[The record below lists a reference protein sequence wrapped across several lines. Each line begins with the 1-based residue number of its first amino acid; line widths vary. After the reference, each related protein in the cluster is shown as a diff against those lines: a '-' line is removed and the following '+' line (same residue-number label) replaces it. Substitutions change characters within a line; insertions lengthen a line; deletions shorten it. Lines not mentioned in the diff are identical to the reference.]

1 MKMESS
7 HENGKSS
14 PLVSIITVNY
24 NSTEVTVELLRSIQR
39 LGRADLE
46 IIVVDNASREDP
58 GARLREVMPQVRV
71 IVSPVNLGFSGGNNE
86 GIRAA
91 RGAYLFLVNN
101 DTELTAGLIDGL
113 LDIFRRHPDAGIA
126 CPKFHFF
133 YHPAI
138 IEYAGY
144 NALNVWKG
152 SCTMVG
158 HKERDEGQ
166 YDREGATHFAH
177 GGAMM
182 VPARVVKEVGE
193 MPECYFLYY
202 EELDWSEQ
210 IKRKGYNIYYQP
222 HALIYHKESMSVGK
236 KSLVKTY
243 YHCRNRIL
251 FMRRNVGPV
260 QLAAFTL
267 YFIFFTIPKNSLLF
281 LMRREPDH
289 FKAFWRGIFWNL
301 SHHRIKNL

>member
-7 HENGKSS
+7 H

-24 NSTEVTVELLRSIQR
+24 NSTDVTVELLRSIR
-39 LGRADLE
+39 LLSYPSLE
-46 IIVVDNASREDP
+46 IIVVDNASKEDP
-58 GARLREVMPQVRV
+58 GEQLREAYPGVKV
-71 IVSPVNLGFSGGNNE
+71 IVSPVNLGFSGGNNL
-86 GIRAA
+86 GIREAT
-91 RGAYLFLVNN
+91 GKYLFLVNN
-101 DTELTAGLIDGL
+101 DTELTDGLIEGL
-113 LDIFRRHPDAGIA
+113 LDIFRRRPDAGMA
-126 CPKFHFF
+126 CPKFHFY
-133 YHPAI
+133 YHPNV

-144 NALNVWKG
+144 NALNVWRG

-158 HKERDEGQ
+158 NKEKDEGQ
-166 YDREGATHFAH
+166 YDREGSTPFAH

-182 VPARVVKEVGE
+182 VPAAVVKEVGE

-210 IKRKGYNIYYQP
+210 IKRKGYKIYYQP

-236 KSLVKTY
+236 KSLIKTY

-260 QLAAFTL
+260 ALTAFTL
-267 YFIFFTIPKNSLLF
+267 YFLFVAVPKNSLVF
-281 LMRREPDH
+281 LVRRELDH
-289 FKAFWRGIFWNL
+289 FRAFWRGIFWNL
-301 SHHRIKNL
+301 SHFGIKNL

>member
-1 MKMESS
+1 MES
-7 HENGKSS
+7 SS
-14 PLVSIITVNY
+14 PLVSLITVNY

-39 LGRADLE
+39 LGYPSLE
-46 IIVVDNASREDP
+46 VIVVDNASGEDP
-58 GARLREVMPQVRV
+58 GNRLREVDPGVKV
-71 IVSPVNLGFSGGNNE
+71 IVSPVNLGFSGGNNL

-91 RGAYLFLVNN
+91 RGQYLFLVNN
-101 DTELTAGLIDGL
+101 DTELTAGSIEAL
-113 LDIFRRHPDAGIA
+113 LDVFRRHPEAGMA

-133 YHPAI
+133 YHPGI

-144 NALNVWKG
+144 HALNVWKG

-158 HKERDEGQ
+158 NREKDSGQ
-166 YDREGATHFAH
+166 YDKEGITNFAH

-182 VPARVVKEVGE
+182 IPAAVVKEVGE

-210 IKRKGYNIYYQP
+210 IKRRGYKIFYEP
-222 HALIYHKESMSVGK
+222 RALIFHKESMSVGK
-236 KSLVKTY
+236 KSLIKTY

-260 QLAAFTL
+260 ALGAFTL
-267 YFIFFTIPKNSLLF
+267 YFTFFTIPKNSFVFLL
-281 LMRREPDH
+281 RRDFDH
-289 FKAFWRGIFWNL
+289 FRAFWRGITWNL
-301 SHHRIKNL
+301 SHYGIKKI

>member
-1 MKMESS
+1 MKMES
-7 HENGKSS
+7 SS

-24 NSTEVTVELLRSIQR
+24 NSTEVTVELLRSIRR
-39 LGRADLE
+39 LSYPSLE
-46 IIVVDNASREDP
+46 VIVVDNASRDDP
-58 GARLREVMPQVRV
+58 GERLREADPEVKV
-71 IVSPVNLGFSGGNNE
+71 IVSAVNLGFSGGNNL

-91 RGAYLFLVNN
+91 RGQYLFLVNN
-101 DTELTAGLIDGL
+101 DTELTERLIEGL
-113 LDIFRRHPDAGIA
+113 LDVFRRHPDAGMA

-133 YHPAI
+133 YHPNV

-144 NALNVWKG
+144 HPLNVWRG
-152 SCTMVG
+152 SCRMVG
-158 HKERDEGQ
+158 NKEKDEGQ
-166 YDREGATHFAH
+166 YDTEGSTPFAH

-182 VPARVVKEVGE
+182 IPAAVVKEVGE

-210 IKRKGYNIYYQP
+210 IKRKGYAIYYQP

-236 KSLVKTY
+236 RSLVKTY

-260 QLAAFTL
+260 GLAAFTL
-267 YFIFFTIPKNSLLF
+267 YFIFFTIPKNSLVF
-281 LMRREPDH
+281 LVRREGGH
-289 FKAFWRGIFWNL
+289 FRAFWKGIFWNL
-301 SHHRIKNL
+301 SHYRIHKI

>member
-1 MKMESS
+1 MKME
-7 HENGKSS
+7 SS

-39 LGRADLE
+39 LSYPSLE
-46 IIVVDNASREDP
+46 VIVVDNASVEDP
-58 GARLREVMPQVRV
+58 TRRLREVEPRVQV
-71 IVSPVNLGFSGGNNE
+71 IVSPVNRGFSGGNNL

-91 RGAYLFLVNN
+91 RGEYLFLVNN
-101 DTELTAGLIDGL
+101 DTELTEGLIEGL
-113 LDIFRRHPDAGIA
+113 LDVFRRHPDAGMA

-133 YHPAI
+133 YHPDM

-144 NALNVWKG
+144 NALNIWKG

-158 HKERDEGQ
+158 NKEKDEGQ
-166 YDREGATHFAH
+166 YDREGVTNFAH

-182 VPARVVKEVGE
+182 VPASVVRTVGE

-202 EELDWSEQ
+202 EELDWSEML
-210 IKRKGYNIYYQP
+210 KRKGFQIYYQP
-222 HALIYHKESMSVGK
+222 HSLIYHKESMSVGK
-236 KSLVKTY
+236 KSLIKTY

-260 QLAAFTL
+260 GLAAFTL
-267 YFIFFTIPKNSLLF
+267 YFTFFAIPKNSLVF
-281 LMRREPDH
+281 LIRREPDH
-289 FKAFWRGIFWNL
+289 FRAFWRGVFWNL
-301 SHHRIKNL
+301 SHYGIKNL

>member
-1 MKMESS
+1 ME
-7 HENGKSS
+7 SS

-24 NSTEVTVELLRSIQR
+24 NSTEVTVEMLRSIQR
-39 LGRADLE
+39 LGYASLE
-46 IIVVDNASREDP
+46 VIVVDNASREDP
-58 GARLREVMPQVRV
+58 GARLREVYPGVRL
-71 IVSPVNLGFSGGNNE
+71 IVSPVNLGFSGGNNL
-86 GIRAA
+86 GIRVAN
-91 RGAYLFLVNN
+91 GKYLFLVNN
-101 DTELTAGLIDGL
+101 DTELTAGLIEGL
-113 LDIFRRHPDAGIA
+113 LGIFRRYPDAGMA
-126 CPKFHFF
+126 CPKFHYF
-133 YHPAI
+133 YHPGI

-158 HKERDEGQ
+158 NKERDEGQ
-166 YDREGATHFAH
+166 YDVEGSTNFAH

-182 VPARVVKEVGE
+182 VPASVVAAVGE

-210 IKRKGYNIYYQP
+210 IKRKGYKIYYQP

-251 FMRRNVGPV
+251 FMRRNVGSGA
-260 QLAAFTL
+260 LAAFGL
-267 YFIFFTIPKNSLLF
+267 YFTFFTIPKNSLVF
-281 LMRREPDH
+281 LIRREWDH
-289 FKAFWRGIFWNL
+289 LGAFWRGIFWNL
-301 SHHRIKNL
+301 SHSAHSTTKAP

>member
-1 MKMESS
+1 MES
-7 HENGKSS
+7 SS

-39 LGRADLE
+39 LSNPLLE
-46 IIVVDNASREDP
+46 VIVVDNASREDP
-58 GARLREVMPQVRV
+58 GDRLRAVDPQVRV
-71 IVSPVNLGFSGGNNE
+71 IVSRENLGFSGGNNL

-91 RGAYLFLVNN
+91 RGQYLFLVNN
-101 DTELTAGLIDGL
+101 DTELTEGLIEGL
-113 LDIFRRHPDAGIA
+113 LDVFRRRPDAGMA
-126 CPKFHFF
+126 CPKFHFY
-133 YHPAI
+133 YHPEI

-152 SCTMVG
+152 TCTMVG
-158 HKERDEGQ
+158 NKERDEGQ
-166 YDREGATHFAH
+166 YDTEASTHFAH

-182 VPARVVKEVGE
+182 IPAALVREVGE

-202 EELDWSEQ
+202 EELDWSER
-210 IKRKGYNIYYQP
+210 IKRKGYKIYFQP

-236 KSLVKTY
+236 KSLIKTY

-260 QLAAFTL
+260 ALTAFTF
-267 YFIFFTIPKNSLLF
+267 YFILLTIPKNSLLF
-281 LMRREPDH
+281 LVRRELDH
-289 FKAFWRGIFWNL
+289 LRAFWRGIFWNL
-301 SHHRIKNL
+301 SHYSIKKNL

>member
-1 MKMESS
+1 MKMES
-7 HENGKSS
+7 SS

-24 NSTEVTVELLRSIQR
+24 NSTEVTVEFLRSIQR
-39 LGRADLE
+39 LSIPSLE
-46 IIVVDNASREDP
+46 IIVVDNASRDDP
-58 GARLREVMPQVRV
+58 GARLREVEPEVKV
-71 IVSPVNLGFSGGNNE
+71 IVSPVNLGFSGGNNLGMRE
-86 GIRAA
+86 A
-91 RGAYLFLVNN
+91 RGQYLFLVNN
-101 DTELTAGLIDGL
+101 DTELTEGLIEGL
-113 LDIFRRHPDAGIA
+113 VDVFRRHPDAGMA

-133 YHPAI
+133 YHPDI

-158 HKERDEGQ
+158 NREKDEGQ
-166 YDREGATHFAH
+166 YDTEASTHFAH

-182 VPARVVKEVGE
+182 IPAAVVREVGE

-210 IKRKGYNIYYQP
+210 IKRRGYKIYYQP
-222 HALIYHKESMSVGK
+222 RALIFHKESMSVGK

-243 YHCRNRIL
+243 YHSRNRIL

-260 QLAAFTL
+260 ALTAFTL
-267 YFIFFTIPKNSLLF
+267 YFLFFTIPKNSLMFLF
-281 LMRREPDH
+281 RREPDH
-289 FKAFWRGIFWNL
+289 FRAFWRGIFWNL
-301 SHHRIKNL
+301 THYGIKNL

>member
-1 MKMESS
+1 ME
-7 HENGKSS
+7 SS

-24 NSTEVTVELLRSIQR
+24 NSVGVTVELLKSIRR
-39 LGRADLE
+39 LSYPALE
-46 IIVVDNASREDP
+46 VIVVDNASREDP
-58 GARLREVMPQVRV
+58 TAQLRAADPATRV
-71 IVSPVNLGFSGGNNE
+71 ILSPRNLGFSGGNNL

-91 RGAYLFLVNN
+91 AGEYYFLVNN
-101 DTELTAGLIDGL
+101 DTELTDGSIEAL
-113 LDIFRRHPDAGIA
+113 LDIFRRHHDAGMA

-133 YHPAI
+133 YHPEI

-144 NALNVWKG
+144 HPLNVFKG

-158 HKERDEGQ
+158 NKEKDDGQ
-166 YDREGATHFAH
+166 YDAETTTPFAH

-182 VPARVVKEVGE
+182 VPAAVVREVGD

-210 IKRKGYNIYYQP
+210 IRRKGYKIYYQP
-222 HALIYHKESMSVGK
+222 RALIYHKESKSVGK

-251 FMRRNVGPV
+251 FMRRNVGPAA
-260 QLAAFTL
+260 LAVFTL
-267 YFIFFTIPKNSLLF
+267 YFTLFSIPKNSAGF
-281 LMRREPDH
+281 LVRREWDH
-289 FKAFWRGIFWNL
+289 FRAFWRGIFWNL
-301 SHHRIKNL
+301 SHYRIKN

>member
-1 MKMESS
+1 MKMES
-7 HENGKSS
+7 SS

-24 NSTEVTVELLRSIQR
+24 NGTEVTVELLRSIRR
-39 LGRADLE
+39 LSLPFLE
-46 IIVVDNASREDP
+46 VIVVDNASKEDP
-58 GARLREVMPQVRV
+58 GGRLREVYPEVKV
-71 IVSPVNLGFSGGNNE
+71 IMSPVNLGFSGGNNL
-86 GIRAA
+86 GIREA
-91 RGAYLFLVNN
+91 RGQYLFLVNN
-101 DTELTAGLIDGL
+101 DTEFTAGLIEGL
-113 LDIFRRHPDAGIA
+113 LDIFRRRPDAGMA

-133 YHPAI
+133 YHPNI

-144 NALNVWKG
+144 HPLNVWRG

-158 HKERDEGQ
+158 NKQKDEGQ
-166 YDREGATHFAH
+166 YDQEGVTNFGH

-182 VPARVVKEVGE
+182 IPAAVVKEVGE

-202 EELDWSEQ
+202 EELDWSQQ
-210 IKRKGYNIYYQP
+210 IKRQGYKIYYQP

-260 QLAAFTL
+260 ALTAFTL
-267 YFIFFTIPKNSLLF
+267 YFILFTIPKNSLVF
-281 LMRREPDH
+281 LVRREPDH
-289 FKAFWRGIFWNL
+289 FRAFWRGIFWNL
-301 SHHRIKNL
+301 SHYRIHKI

>member
-1 MKMESS
+1 MKMES
-7 HENGKSS
+7 SS

-24 NSTEVTVELLRSIQR
+24 NSTEVTVELLQSIRR
-39 LGRADLE
+39 LSYPSLE
-46 IIVVDNASREDP
+46 VIVVDNASRDDP
-58 GARLREVMPQVRV
+58 SERLRDTDPEVTV
-71 IVSPVNLGFSGGNNE
+71 IVSAVNLGFSGGNNL

-91 RGAYLFLVNN
+91 RGQYLFLVNN
-101 DTELTAGLIDGL
+101 DTELTEGLIEGL
-113 LDIFRRHPDAGIA
+113 LDVFRRRPDAGMA

-133 YHPAI
+133 YHPNI

-144 NALNVWKG
+144 NALNVWRG

-158 HKERDEGQ
+158 NKEKDDGQ
-166 YDREGATHFAH
+166 YDVEGSTPFAH

-182 VPARVVKEVGE
+182 IPAAVVKAVGE

-210 IKRKGYNIYYQP
+210 IKRKGYKIYYQP

-243 YHCRNRIL
+243 YHSRNRIL

-260 QLAAFTL
+260 ALAAFTL
-267 YFIFFTIPKNSLLF
+267 YFTFFTIPKNSLVF
-281 LMRREPDH
+281 LVRRELDH
-289 FKAFWRGIFWNL
+289 FRAFWRGVFWNL
-301 SHHRIKNL
+301 SHFRIKKL

>member
-7 HENGKSS
+7 G

-24 NSTEVTVELLRSIQR
+24 NNTQVTVEMLQSIRR
-39 LGRADLE
+39 LGHPRLE
-46 IIVVDNASREDP
+46 VIVVDNGSREDP
-58 GARLREVMPQVRV
+58 GDRLRAVDPQVRV
-71 IVSPVNLGFSGGNNE
+71 IVSRENLGFSGGNNL

-91 RGAYLFLVNN
+91 RGEYYFLVNN
-101 DTELTAGLIDGL
+101 DTELTPGLIEGL
-113 LDIFRRHPDAGIA
+113 LDIFRRHPDAGMA
-126 CPKFHFF
+126 CPKFHFY
-133 YHPAI
+133 YHPNI

-158 HKERDEGQ
+158 NRERDEGQ
-166 YDREGATHFAH
+166 YDVEGITHFAH
-177 GGAMM
+177 GAAMM
-182 VPARVVKEVGE
+182 IPAAVVKEVGG

-210 IKRKGYNIYYQP
+210 IKRKGYTIYYQP
-222 HALIYHKESMSVGK
+222 HALIYHKESMTVGK
-236 KSLVKTY
+236 KSLIKTY

-260 QLAAFTL
+260 PLTAFTL
-267 YFIFFTIPKNSLLF
+267 YFIFFTIPKNSLVF
-281 LMRREPDH
+281 LVRRELDH
-289 FKAFWRGIFWNL
+289 FKAFWRGVFWNL
-301 SHHRIKNL
+301 AHFSIKNL

>member
-1 MKMESS
+1 MESS
-7 HENGKSS
+7 R

-24 NSTEVTVELLRSIQR
+24 NSTEVTVDLLRSIRR
-39 LGRADLE
+39 LGYSSLE
-46 IIVVDNASREDP
+46 VIVVDNASREDP
-58 GARLREVMPQVRV
+58 TERLHATDPDVTV
-71 IVSPVNLGFSGGNNE
+71 IVSAANLGFSGGNNL

-91 RGAYLFLVNN
+91 RGEYLFLVNN
-101 DTELTAGLIDGL
+101 DTELTGGLIEGL
-113 LDIFRRHPDAGIA
+113 LEVFRRHPDAGMA

-133 YHPAI
+133 YHPGI

-158 HKERDEGQ
+158 NKEKDEGQ
-166 YDREGATHFAH
+166 YNQESTTHFAH

-182 VPARVVKEVGE
+182 IPAAVVKEVGE

-210 IKRKGYNIYYQP
+210 IKRKGYRIYYQP
-222 HALIYHKESMSVGK
+222 EALIYHKESMSVGK
-236 KSLVKTY
+236 KSLTKTY

-260 QLAAFTL
+260 ALAAFSL
-267 YFIFFTIPKNSLLF
+267 YFTFFTIPKNSLTF
-281 LMRREPDH
+281 LIRREVDH
-289 FKAFWRGIFWNL
+289 FRAFWRGIFWNL
-301 SHHRIKNL
+301 THYGIKNL

>member
-1 MKMESS
+1 MESS
-7 HENGKSS
+7 R

-24 NSTEVTVELLRSIQR
+24 NSTEVTVEMLRSIRR
-39 LGRADLE
+39 LDYSFLE
-46 IIVVDNASREDP
+46 VIVVDNASREDP
-58 GARLREVMPQVRV
+58 GPRLKEVYPEVRV
-71 IVSPVNLGFSGGNNE
+71 IVSPVNLGFSGGNNL

-91 RGAYLFLVNN
+91 RGEYFFLVNN
-101 DTELTAGLIDGL
+101 DTELTGGLIEGL
-113 LDIFRRHPDAGIA
+113 LGVFRRYPDAGMA

-133 YHPAI
+133 YHPGI

-144 NALNVWKG
+144 HALNVWRG

-158 HKERDEGQ
+158 NKEKDEGQ
-166 YDREGATHFAH
+166 FDVEGSTHFAH

-182 VPARVVKEVGE
+182 VPAAVVAAVGE

-210 IKRKGYNIYYQP
+210 IKRKGYKIYYQP

-236 KSLVKTY
+236 KSLIKTY

-251 FMRRNVGPV
+251 FMRRNVGV
-260 QLAAFTL
+260 VALTAFTL
-267 YFIFFTIPKNSLLF
+267 YFIFFTIPKNSVVF
-281 LMRREPDH
+281 LVRREFDH

-301 SHHRIKNL
+301 LHAANSTTKASW

>member
-1 MKMESS
+1 MTMESS
-7 HENGKSS
+7 Q

-24 NSTEVTVELLRSIQR
+24 NSTEVTLELLKSIRRLAYRSV
-39 LGRADLE
+39 E
-46 IIVVDNASREDP
+46 VIVVDNASTKDP
-58 GARLREVMPQVRV
+58 GVRLREVYPGVVV
-71 IVSPVNLGFSGGNNE
+71 IVSAVNLGFSGGNNL

-91 RGAYLFLVNN
+91 KGEYLFLVNN
-101 DTELTAGLIDGL
+101 DTELTDGLIEGL
-113 LDIFRRHPDAGIA
+113 LDIFRRRPDAGMA

-133 YHPAI
+133 YHPGI

-158 HKERDEGQ
+158 NKEKDEGQ
-166 YDREGATHFAH
+166 YDLEGRTHFGH

-182 VPARVVKEVGE
+182 LPAAVVRAVGE

-210 IKRKGYNIYYQP
+210 IKRKGYAIYYQP
-222 HALIYHKESMSVGK
+222 RSLIYHKESMSVGK
-236 KSLVKTY
+236 KSLIKTY

-251 FMRRNVGPV
+251 FMRRNVGPGG
-260 QLAAFTL
+260 LTAFTL
-267 YFIFFTIPKNSLLF
+267 YFIFFSIPKNSLVF
-281 LMRREPDH
+281 LVRRELDH
-289 FKAFWRGIFWNL
+289 LKAFWRGIFWNL
-301 SHHRIKNL
+301 SHYGIKNL

>member
-1 MKMESS
+1 MKTESS
-7 HENGKSS
+7 G

-24 NSTEVTVELLRSIQR
+24 NSTEVTVDLLRSIQR
-39 LGRADLE
+39 LAFTSWE
-46 IIVVDNASREDP
+46 VIVVDNASREDP
-58 GARLREVMPQVRV
+58 TARLRAVEPQVRV
-71 IVSPVNLGFSGGNNE
+71 IVSPVNLGFSGGNNL

-91 RGAYLFLVNN
+91 KGEYLFLVNN
-101 DTELTAGLIDGL
+101 DTELTEGLIEGL
-113 LDIFRRHPDAGIA
+113 LDVFRRHPDAGMA

-133 YHPAI
+133 YHPEI

-158 HKERDEGQ
+158 NKERDEGQ
-166 YDREGATHFAH
+166 YDREGVTNFAH

-182 VPARVVKEVGE
+182 VPAAVVKAVGE

-202 EELDWSEQ
+202 EELDWSEML
-210 IKRKGYNIYYQP
+210 KRRGFRIYYQP
-222 HALIYHKESMSVGK
+222 RSLIYHKESMSVGR
-236 KSLVKTY
+236 KSLIKTY

-260 QLAAFTL
+260 ALTAFTL

-281 LMRREPDH
+281 AVRREWDH

-301 SHHRIKNL
+301 SHYGIKK

>member
-1 MKMESS
+1 MES
-7 HENGKSS
+7 SS

-24 NSTEVTVELLRSIQR
+24 NSTEVTVELLRSIRR
-39 LGRADLE
+39 LAYPSLE
-46 IIVVDNASREDP
+46 VIVVDNASEEDP
-58 GARLREVMPQVRV
+58 GVRLREIDPEVRV
-71 IVSPVNLGFSGGNNE
+71 IVSPVNLGFSGGNNL
-86 GIRAA
+86 GIREA
-91 RGAYLFLVNN
+91 RGEYLFLVNN
-101 DTELTAGLIDGL
+101 DTEVTEGLIEGL
-113 LDIFRRHPDAGIA
+113 LDVFIRHPDAGMA

-133 YHPAI
+133 YHPEV

-158 HKERDEGQ
+158 NQEKDEGQ
-166 YDREGATHFAH
+166 YDMEWSTPFAH

-182 VPARVVKEVGE
+182 IPAAVVKAVGE

-210 IKRKGYNIYYQP
+210 IKRKGYKIYYQP
-222 HALIYHKESMSVGK
+222 RALIYHKESMSVGK
-236 KSLVKTY
+236 KSLIKTY

-251 FMRRNVGPV
+251 FMRRNVGPAA
-260 QLAAFTL
+260 LAAFTL
-267 YFIFFTIPKNSLLF
+267 YFAFFTIPKNSLVF

-289 FKAFWRGIFWNL
+289 FRAFWRGVFWNL
-301 SHHRIKNL
+301 SHFRIKNL

>member
-7 HENGKSS
+7 G

-24 NSTEVTVELLRSIQR
+24 NSTEVTVELLRSIRR
-39 LGRADLE
+39 LSYPSLE
-46 IIVVDNASREDP
+46 VIVVDNASRDDP
-58 GARLREVMPQVRV
+58 GERLRQADPGVKV
-71 IVSPVNLGFSGGNNE
+71 IVSPVNLGFSGGNNL

-91 RGAYLFLVNN
+91 RGEYLFLVNN
-101 DTELTAGLIDGL
+101 DTELTAGLIEGL
-113 LDIFRRHPDAGIA
+113 LDVFRRHPDAGMA

-133 YHPAI
+133 YHPNV

-144 NALNVWKG
+144 NPLNVWRG

-158 HKERDEGQ
+158 NREKDEGQ
-166 YDREGATHFAH
+166 YDTEGSTPFAH

-182 VPARVVKEVGE
+182 IPAAVVKEVGE

-210 IKRKGYNIYYQP
+210 IKRKGYKIYYQP

-260 QLAAFTL
+260 ALAAFTL
-267 YFIFFTIPKNSLLF
+267 YFTVFTIPKNSLVF
-281 LMRREPDH
+281 LVRREFDH
-289 FKAFWRGIFWNL
+289 FRAFWKGIFWNL
-301 SHHRIKNL
+301 SHYRIHKSS

>member
-1 MKMESS
+1 MESS
-7 HENGKSS
+7 P

-24 NSTEVTVELLRSIQR
+24 NSTEVTIELLRSIQR
-39 LGRADLE
+39 FASSSIE
-46 IIVVDNASREDP
+46 VIVVDNASQEDP
-58 GARLREVMPQVRV
+58 AERLRAVYPAVQV
-71 IVSPVNLGFSGGNNE
+71 IVSPVNLGFSGGNNL

-91 RGAYLFLVNN
+91 RGEFFFLVNN
-101 DTELTAGLIDGL
+101 DTELTAGLIEGL
-113 LDIFRRHPDAGIA
+113 LDIFRRHPDAGMA

-133 YHPAI
+133 YHPGI

-158 HKERDEGQ
+158 NKEKDEGQ
-166 YDREGATHFAH
+166 YNREGATHFAH

-182 VPARVVKEVGE
+182 IPAAVVKEVGE

-210 IKRKGYNIYYQP
+210 IKRKGYRIYYQP
-222 HALIYHKESMSVGK
+222 RALIYHKESMSVGK
-236 KSLVKTY
+236 KSLIKTY

-251 FMRRNVGPV
+251 FMRRNAGPV
-260 QLAAFTL
+260 GLTGFTL
-267 YFIFFTIPKNSLLF
+267 YFTFFTIPKNSMVF
-281 LMRREPDH
+281 LVRREFDH

-301 SHHRIKNL
+301 SHYGVKK